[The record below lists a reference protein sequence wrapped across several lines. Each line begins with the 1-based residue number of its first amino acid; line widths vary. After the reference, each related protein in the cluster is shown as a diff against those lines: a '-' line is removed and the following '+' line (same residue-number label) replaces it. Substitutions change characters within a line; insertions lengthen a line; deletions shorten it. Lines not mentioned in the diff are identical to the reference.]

1 MFQAG
6 RHVSFYCF
14 RFRGLALTSA
24 RHVNTLQKYLLRQIL
39 ASLLMTVAVFTFV
52 ILLGTALKEI
62 LPLLI
67 NGQVTF
73 GGLVEAFALL
83 IPFVWVFALP
93 MGMLTATLLVFGRF
107 SADQELTAARAS
119 GVSLLS
125 LITPILVLNLGF
137 CAISAA
143 VNLEYAPRCRVAYN
157 QLRYQLTTALLNV
170 PLPEGRPITF
180 FNDYIISIG
189 KNRDQKLQDILVF
202 HLQNETNVD
211 YVLRAPRGQVEVDA
225 TNQQIV
231 LRFFDA
237 KLTSFSSD
245 TPVSIG
251 VFTVAS
257 DLNSSHRTNS
267 EPDSITDMTFSELRA
282 KLRDLERRVNLP
294 PQIQNNSS
302 AEATEKKKQLKRYR
316 GDMLESI
323 RVQIHRQV
331 AFSFACF
338 GFTLIGIPLGIRV
351 HRRETNIGIAVAL
364 GLVLVYYSL
373 IVVAQS
379 FTNRPDLAPHLWMWV
394 PNFLFQVI
402 GAVLLWRANRGT

>member
-1 MFQAG
+1 
-6 RHVSFYCF
+6 
-14 RFRGLALTSA
+14 
-24 RHVNTLQKYLLRQIL
+24 
-39 ASLLMTVAVFTFV
+39 MTVAVFTFV
-52 ILLGTALKEI
+52 LLLGAALKEI

-67 NGQVTF
+67 NGQVTL
-73 GGLVEAFALL
+73 GGIVEAFALL

-125 LITPILVLNLGF
+125 LVTPILVLNLGF

-180 FNDYIISIG
+180 FKDYIISIG
-189 KNRDQKLQDILVF
+189 KNRNQKLQDILVF
-202 HLQNETNVD
+202 HLENETNVN
-211 YVLRAPRGQVEVDA
+211 YVLRAPRGQVELDA

-237 KLTSFSSD
+237 KWTSFSSD
-245 TPVSIG
+245 ATGSMG

-257 DLNSSHRTNS
+257 DLNGSRRTYS
-267 EPDSITDMTFSELRA
+267 EPDITDMTFSELRA

-294 PQIQNNSS
+294 APLQNSS
-302 AEATEKKKQLKRYR
+302 TAEAGEKKREWKRSR

-364 GLVLVYYSL
+364 ALVLVYYSL

-379 FTNRPDLAPHLWMWV
+379 LTNRPDLVPHLWMWA
-394 PNFLFQVI
+394 PNFLFQII

>member
-1 MFQAG
+1 
-6 RHVSFYCF
+6 
-14 RFRGLALTSA
+14 
-24 RHVNTLQKYLLRQIL
+24 
-39 ASLLMTVAVFTFV
+39 
-52 ILLGTALKEI
+52 
-62 LPLLI
+62 
-67 NGQVTF
+67 
-73 GGLVEAFALL
+73 
-83 IPFVWVFALP
+83 
-93 MGMLTATLLVFGRF
+93 
-107 SADQELTAARAS
+107 
-119 GVSLLS
+119 LS

-189 KNRDQKLQDILVF
+189 KNRNQKLQDILVF

-211 YVLRAPRGQVEVDA
+211 YVLRAPRGQVVLDA

-257 DLNSSHRTNS
+257 DLNSSHRTNRG
-267 EPDSITDMTFSELRA
+267 PGSITDMAFSELRA

-294 PQIQNNSS
+294 PRTQNTAST
-302 AEATEKKKQLKRYR
+302 EATEKKKQLKGYR

-379 FTNRPDLAPHLWMWV
+379 LTNRPDLAPHLWMWV

>member
-1 MFQAG
+1 
-6 RHVSFYCF
+6 
-14 RFRGLALTSA
+14 
-24 RHVNTLQKYLLRQIL
+24 
-39 ASLLMTVAVFTFV
+39 MTVAVFTFV
-52 ILLGTALKEI
+52 LLLGAALKEI

-67 NGQVTF
+67 DGQVTL
-73 GGLVEAFALL
+73 GGIVEAFALL

-157 QLRYQLTTALLNV
+157 QLRYRLTTALLNV
-170 PLPEGRPITF
+170 PLPEGRPITY

-189 KNRDQKLQDILVF
+189 KNRNQKLQDILVF

-211 YVLRAPRGQVEVDA
+211 FVVRAPRGSVELDA
-225 TNQQIV
+225 AHQRILLHFYEARYFGSDFPISFGTLTITNDLSGSRRV
-231 LRFFDA
+231 N
-237 KLTSFSSD
+237 SD
-245 TPVSIG
+245 P
-251 VFTVAS
+251 A
-257 DLNSSHRTNS
+257 
-267 EPDSITDMTFSELRA
+267 ITDMTFGELRA
-282 KLRDLERRVNLP
+282 KQRELERRVNLP

-302 AEATEKKKQLKRYR
+302 AEATEKKKELKRYR

-364 GLVLVYYSL
+364 ALVLVYYSL

-379 FTNRPDLAPHLWMWV
+379 LTNRPDLAPHLWMWV
-394 PNFLFQVI
+394 PNFLFQII
-402 GAVLLWRANRGT
+402 GAVLLWRANRGQ